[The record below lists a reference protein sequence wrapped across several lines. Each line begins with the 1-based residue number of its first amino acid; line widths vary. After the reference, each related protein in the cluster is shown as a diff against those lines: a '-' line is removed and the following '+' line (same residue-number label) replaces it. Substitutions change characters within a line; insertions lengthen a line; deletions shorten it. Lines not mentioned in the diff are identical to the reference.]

1 MKSYNQLTFANMVE
15 IETLLNE
22 NYKANQIAIKLG
34 REKSTIYRCI
44 NGNLDEDGE
53 FKAEI
58 AWKKILEKRHKS
70 VRNPRVIS
78 EGVLEKYI
86 LEKIETYWSPEQIAG
101 TWKKK
106 TGEPLSSD
114 TVYQYIYKNK
124 PKLVKMYFRRKGKKY
139 QKNRASKYQIQDRKF
154 IEERP
159 KDVESRKELGHWEGD
174 TIIGKEHKGAI
185 VTNVERKSGFLLA
198 AKVKK
203 RTAYA
208 IVNSTGKL
216 FKNIPEEFKLTM
228 TYDNGREFA
237 YHRMIEYLTKLTVYF
252 ARPYSPWQRGS
263 NENTN
268 GLLRQFLPK
277 GSDFTKITEKE
288 LLHYVNLLN
297 DRPRKR
303 LNWMTPREIF
313 RKELQKVALD
323 SRI

>member
-1 MKSYNQLTFANMVE
+1 MKSYHQLNFANMVE

-22 NYKANQIAIKLG
+22 GYKANHIAVKLG
-34 REKSTIYRCI
+34 RNKTTLYRCI
-44 NGNLDEDGE
+44 KQNSNQEDE
-53 FKAEI
+53 FIAEE
-58 AWKKILEKRHKS
+58 AWEKIIEKRHKS
-70 VRNPRVIS
+70 VRNPRIVS
-78 EGVLEKYI
+78 GSLLEKYI
-86 LEKIETYWSPEQIAG
+86 LDKIETYWSPEQIAG
-101 TWKKK
+101 KWKKK

-114 TVYQYIYKNK
+114 TIYQYIYKYQ

-139 QKNRASKYQIQDRKF
+139 QKNKGDKYKIQDRRF

-159 KDVESRKELGHWEGD
+159 EEVEFRNELGHWEGD
-174 TIIGKEHKGAI
+174 TVIGKEHKGAI

-198 AKVKK
+198 SKVKK

-208 IVNSTGKL
+208 IVDSTEKL
-216 FKNIPEEFKLTM
+216 FSDIPDSFKLSI

-237 YHRMIEYLTKLTVYF
+237 YHRMTEVLTKLTVYF
-252 ARPYSPWQRGS
+252 ARPYSPWQRGT

-277 GSDFTKITEKE
+277 GSDFTKLSEKE
-288 LLHYVNLLN
+288 LQRYVDLLN

-303 LNWMTPREIF
+303 LGYMTPREVMQE
-313 RKELQKVALD
+313 ELKKVALD